1 MVMNHRAK
9 TDTAYVKYT
18 VTYETDPVTAVHPVW
33 MDVNNCKADPV
44 YDVPG
49 GGAPGSTHTRTSDW
63 VTPWSGRLIAG
74 GGHVHGGAKE
84 LQLSRP
90 GCGNRLVTRS
100 RPTWGGPEHPFYNVK
115 PVLHEPGPVNMTG
128 FQSSA
133 GVSAAAGE
141 TLRLTSIYD
150 AERPHTRV
158 MGIFIF
164 YMTRE
169 DAPPPACAAAP
180 ADLTETAPLSGRLDA
195 PRVVV
200 PLTGLNKRGVA
211 VTISRPPGRT
221 KNTRRVVIRDNRFSV
236 RNLLLRRG
244 ATVSWDFKGSDLHD
258 VTVASGPRGFSS
270 PHQTLGGKFS
280 QKLSTPGTYRLF
292 CSLHPVA
299 MTQRIV
305 VR

>member
-1 MVMNHRAK
+1 V
-9 TDTAYVKYT
+9 
-18 VTYETDPVTAVHPVW
+18 PV
-33 MDVNNCKADPV
+33 
-44 YDVPG
+44 
-49 GGAPGSTHTRTSDW
+49 
-63 VTPWSGRLIAG
+63 
-74 GGHVHGGAKE
+74 
-84 LQLSRP
+84 
-90 GCGNRLVTRS
+90 
-100 RPTWGGPEHPFYNVK
+100 
-115 PVLHEPGPVNMTG
+115 
-128 FQSSA
+128 
-133 GVSAAAGE
+133 AAGE
-141 TLRLTSIYD
+141 TLRLKSIYD
-150 AERPHTRV
+150 AERAHTRV

-169 DAPPPACAAAP
+169 DGPPAAPCAAAP

-200 PLTGLNKRGVA
+200 PLTGLNERGVA
-211 VTISRPPGRT
+211 VQISRPPGKT
-221 KNTRRVVIRDNRFSV
+221 KTTRRVVIRDNRFSV